1 MSQVARI
8 EQRLIRRARM
18 QLIDFL
24 NSSFNSSSPK
34 VIFLFEDENFTDNPE
49 SGNTDV
55 GADDPAYYD
64 NIYTQNLQETRDI
77 LKVFYEHVKAFVS
90 DEEK

>member
-1 MSQVARI
+1 M
-8 EQRLIRRARM
+8 
-18 QLIDFL
+18 
-24 NSSFNSSSPK
+24 
-34 VIFLFEDENFTDNPE
+34 DNPE

-64 NIYTQNLQETRDI
+64 NIYTQDLPETRNI
-77 LKVFYEHVKAFVS
+77 LKEFYEHVKAFVS